1 MLSCG
6 FPARR
11 RCQGG
16 SASAD
21 FPLRGRLAQ
30 PKSAPPASSRQK
42 LRRGGVLDSGRIVFA
57 KTSVDCCCRRR
68 KAGLGQ
74 APPERRMRLFRAAL
88 VAVLGVITVLPMWA
102 AIARADISVT
112 HPELARATAHLSAAR
127 GAAVYTAL
135 REVWATWDRAD
146 PSQVEEVLSSAE
158 TSASLEPAQ
167 RSYAALLHAYARL
180 RRGDVPAA
188 RARIASLGFVDHWLV
203 LGPFDN
209 EGRVGLETVYGP
221 ETEFRDPI
229 VPGRAYTGKERT
241 VRWRAA
247 PEAFPFGF
255 LDFGRLLRPDHKVC
269 AYATTYVTAK
279 GGSRAGKQ
287 ISFWV
292 GAAGAF
298 KVFWNGAVM
307 LSDSSERRVDADRF
321 SARVRLLPGPNN
333 LTVKVCGDESA
344 PVVAVRLAD
353 AQGAP
358 DKTLVTS
365 NTMDTSSAAA
375 EVVRGA
381 STKAPEK
388 GSLLGAI
395 QSFDR
400 LTASKNA
407 RAEDLEAYARYLVL
421 TGGDDPSV
429 HRARNLAQAAAERD
443 PSVER
448 LLFAAALS
456 EDRNQRDR
464 WIERAERLLGP
475 AQKDERIL
483 LARAALAREGPSPRQ
498 AFPLYSE
505 VLRQNPDQV
514 DALRGE
520 VELYNDVG
528 LRRTA
533 LSVLEGAVAR
543 DPRSVLLLN
552 MYASE
557 LRALGRN
564 TEASRAEAQYA
575 ALRFDDRALLSRYV
589 DLSVA
594 RRNPVAAER
603 WIERLLAVEPDDPWA
618 LGVAARSYRALGMPE
633 RAIAAYQTALSL
645 APEDAGTLRALSD
658 LQGERGNRDEQVALL
673 GKILEVEPQN
683 KDVREYLGHLEPKGS
698 RLDESYAWEPDK
710 FLKLRQRKSH
720 GENRRTLLDLTVTT
734 MFDNGLSSR
743 FRQIVFQ
750 PLSDAAA
757 ALGRQYAFQYQ
768 ADSERVQ
775 LRGARVFR
783 TDGTIDEAIESGEA
797 AADNPEIATYTSAR
811 NFYVQFPRLE
821 PGDVVEL
828 KYRVDSVSSRNEF
841 ADYFGEVVYLQS
853 SDPTVHAEYVLV
865 SPATR
870 TLHFDERHIPGL
882 KQETAVVDSNRVYRF
897 QADDVPGVTPEPAM
911 PPWPSVLGFVHAS
924 TFDSWKDL
932 GRWYWGLVRDQF
944 DLDDETRK
952 LARKIAAQKQ
962 TPLEKVKAVYDWVVS
977 NTRYVALEFGIY
989 GYKPH
994 RCVQTV
1000 ARGWGDCK
1008 DKATVIVTLLKE
1020 LGIEA
1025 TIVIVR
1031 SGLRGDFDSKIASL
1045 SPFDHAIAYVP
1056 SLDLY
1061 LDGTAEYT
1069 GSSELP
1075 ALDAGSMA
1083 LRINQGDAE
1092 LIRLPRPDPEQQVR
1106 KREVV
1111 ATLRRDGSAA
1121 LDIELDVKGV
1131 QAPAL
1136 RRRFHAESTRKDRV
1150 TEELGEEFAGF
1161 DPAPSGITASGLDDI
1176 EQPVSMKIHGTAARF
1191 ARREGSALAVPV
1203 TPSARLTPLYASLS
1217 TRKQPVHLSP
1227 IGTLDNVFVVR
1238 LPAGTKVKSL
1248 PPPAK
1253 GDTRFGSY
1261 SVTTEEQPGKII
1273 VRSRLT
1279 VRVFDVASEDYAAWR
1294 TFCADADEALT
1305 PRLVVEA
1312 P

>member
-1 MLSCG
+1 ML
-6 FPARR
+6 
-11 RCQGG
+11 
-16 SASAD
+16 
-21 FPLRGRLAQ
+21 
-30 PKSAPPASSRQK
+30 
-42 LRRGGVLDSGRIVFA
+42 A
-57 KTSVDCCCRRR
+57 KTSEDCWRRR
-68 KAGLGQ
+68 KAGFRQ
-74 APPERRMRLFRAAL
+74 PPPERWTRPLSFAAL
-88 VAVLGVITVLPMWA
+88 IAVLSMIVVVPTWVA
-102 AIARADISVT
+102 TARAEISVA
-112 HPELARATAHLSAAR
+112 HPELARATEHLFAAR

-135 REVWATWDRAD
+135 REVWGTWDRAD
-146 PSQVEEVLSSAE
+146 PSQVEEVLAAAE

-167 RSYAALLHAYARL
+167 RSYAALLRAYARL
-180 RRGDVPAA
+180 RRGDVSSA

-203 LGPFDN
+203 VGPFDN
-209 EGRVGLETVYGP
+209 EGRAGLETAYGP
-221 ETEFRDPI
+221 EAEFRDPL
-229 VPGRAYTGKERT
+229 VPGRAYTGKERA
-241 VRWRAA
+241 VRWRAV
-247 PEAFPFGF
+247 PDAFPFGF
-255 LDFGRLLRPDHKVC
+255 LDFGRLLRPDHKIC
-269 AYATTYVTAK
+269 AYATTYVTAT
-279 GGSRAGKQ
+279 GVSRTGKQ
-287 ISFWV
+287 ISLWV

-298 KVFWNGAVM
+298 KVFWNGAMM
-307 LSDSSERRVDADRF
+307 LSDTSDRRVDADRF
-321 SARVRLLPGPNN
+321 SARVHLLPGPNN
-333 LTVKVCGDESA
+333 LTVKVCGDDSA
-344 PVVAVRLAD
+344 PVVSVRLAD
-353 AQGAP
+353 SRGTP

-365 NTMDTSSAAA
+365 NAIETSSAAA

-381 STKAPEK
+381 TAKTPEK
-388 GSLLGAI
+388 GSLLGAV

-400 LTASKNA
+400 LTAGKNA
-407 RAEDLEAYARYLVL
+407 RPEDLESYARYLVL

-429 HRARNLAQAAAERD
+429 HRARNLAQAAAERGPTID
-443 PSVER
+443 R
-448 LLFAAALS
+448 LLLAAALS
-456 EDRNQRDR
+456 EDRNQRGH
-464 WIERAERLLGP
+464 WIERAERLLGS
-475 AQKDERIL
+475 AQKDERVL
-483 LARAALAREGPSPRQ
+483 LARASLAREGPSPRQ

-505 VLRQNPDQV
+505 VLRENPDQV

-520 VELYNDVG
+520 VELLNDVG

-533 LSVLEGAVAR
+533 LSLLEGAVAR
-543 DPRSVLLLN
+543 NPRSVLLLN

-557 LRALGRN
+557 LRALGRSAD
-564 TEASRAEAQYA
+564 ASRNEARYA
-575 ALRFDDRALLSRYV
+575 ALRFDDRALLSRFI
-589 DLSVA
+589 DLAVA
-594 RRNPVAAER
+594 RRNHAAAER

-618 LGVAARSYRALGMPE
+618 LGAAARAYRGLGMPE
-633 RAIAAYQTALSL
+633 RAVAAYRTALSL
-645 APEDAGTLRALSD
+645 APEDAVTLRALSD
-658 LQGERGNRDEQVALL
+658 LQGERGNRDEQLALL
-673 GKILEVEPQN
+673 GKILEVQPQN
-683 KDVREYLGHLEPKGS
+683 KDIREYLGHLEPKGS
-698 RLDESYAWEPDK
+698 RLDESHAWEPDR

-720 GENRRTLLDLTVTT
+720 GENRRTLVDLTVTT

-783 TDGTIDEAIESGEA
+783 TDGTTDEAVESGEA

-811 NFYVQFPRLE
+811 TFYVQFPRLE

-828 KYRVDSVSSRNEF
+828 KYRVDSISSRNEF

-853 SDPTVHAEYVLV
+853 SDPTLHAEYVLV
-865 SPATR
+865 SPAKR
-870 TLHFDERHIPGL
+870 TLHFDTHVPGL
-882 KQETAVVDSNRVYRF
+882 KQDSAVVGSNRIYRF
-897 QADDVPGVTPEPAM
+897 QADDVPGITPEPAM

-932 GRWYWGLVRDQF
+932 GKWYWGLVRDQF

-962 TPLEKVKAVYDWVVS
+962 TPLEKVKAVYDWVVE

-1020 LGIEA
+1020 LGIDA

-1075 ALDAGSMA
+1075 AMDAGAMA
-1083 LRINQGDAE
+1083 LRINRGDAE
-1092 LIRLPRPDPEQQVR
+1092 LIRLPQPDPEQQVR

-1121 LDIELDVKGV
+1121 LDVELDVKGV

-1150 TEELGEEFAGF
+1150 TEEFGEEFAGF
-1161 DPAPSGITASGLDDI
+1161 DPAGITASGLDDI

-1191 ARREGSALAVPV
+1191 ARREGTTLAIPV

-1217 TRKQPVHLSP
+1217 TRKQAVRLPP
-1227 IGTLDNVFVVR
+1227 IGTLDNVFVIR
-1238 LPAGTKVKSL
+1238 LPAGVKVKSL
-1248 PPPAK
+1248 PPSAK
-1253 GDTRFGSY
+1253 GETRFGSY
-1261 SVTTEEQPGKII
+1261 SVGIEEQQGKI
-1273 VRSRLT
+1273 VVHSRLT
-1279 VRVFDVASEDYAAWR
+1279 IRVFDVTPNDYAAWR
-1294 TFCADADEALT
+1294 AFCAEADAALT

-1312 P
+1312 S